1 MPETASEK
9 ILFLLAR
16 TNLWLAVHELE
27 DHGLIG
33 VSQNSAAAR
42 LRELRRVFKVEC
54 RKREGKNFKEW
65 RFVSKDQL
73 PLFQEN
79 A

>member
-9 ILFLLAR
+9 ILTVLGR
-16 TNLWLAVHELE
+16 TGLWLAVHELE
-27 DHGLIG
+27 DYGLRG

-42 LRELRRVFKVEC
+42 LRELRSQGRVEC
-54 RKREGKNFKEW
+54 RKREEKNFKEW